1 MIGPLGGLGA
11 AATLGQHCPQMT
23 QIRCIELN
31 TPSQQECRAKCE
43 FSFTLSDFSKRH
55 PVDSSL
61 FSSFSWASRS
71 PFPPYQSHFGSGGA
85 QARPEQHGVRGGHT
99 DRRSSG
105 AMGLPR
111 AMAKY
116 MDGFDNA
123 RLRRCGINLPSRRSL
138 SQPLNF
144 QSRGRRDPSRG
155 QQRQIGPLD
164 YIHIFE

>member
-1 MIGPLGGLGA
+1 
-11 AATLGQHCPQMT
+11 MT
-23 QIRCIELN
+23 NLQPGEIHPAFTGWLIELY
-31 TPSQQECRAKCE
+31 TPSQQESRAKFE
-43 FSFTLSDFSKRH
+43 FPCTLSDFSKRH
-55 PVDSSL
+55 PVDSSS

-105 AMGLPR
+105 AMG
-111 AMAKY
+111 MAKY

-144 QSRGRRDPSRG
+144 QSRGDPSPAEKAERG
-155 QQRQIGPLD
+155 QQIGPLD